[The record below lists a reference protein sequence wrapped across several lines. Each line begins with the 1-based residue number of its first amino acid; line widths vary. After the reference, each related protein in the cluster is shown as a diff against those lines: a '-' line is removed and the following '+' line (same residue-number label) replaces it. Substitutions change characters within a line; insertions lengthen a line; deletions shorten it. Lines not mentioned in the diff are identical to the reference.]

1 MGKSDITFPIGAL
14 CSKEITVKGSF
25 RYGSGDYKLA
35 VDLITSGRV
44 DVKSLITGKVK
55 FLEAE
60 NAFNEV
66 KAAKGIKTL
75 IQGVDEA

>member
-1 MGKSDITFPIGAL
+1 MGKSDINFPIGAL
-14 CSKEITVKGSF
+14 CSKEITMKGSF

-35 VDLITSGRV
+35 VDLIQSGRV

-55 FLEAE
+55 FQDAE
-60 NAFNEV
+60 QAFAEV

-75 IQGVDEA
+75 IEGVADA

>member
-1 MGKSDITFPIGAL
+1 MGRSDINFPIGAM

-35 VDLITSGRV
+35 VDLITSGRLE
-44 DVKSLITGKVK
+44 VKSLISGKVK
-55 FLEAE
+55 FEDAE
-60 NAFNEV
+60 KAFAEV

-75 IQGVDEA
+75 IQGVEDV

>member
-1 MGKSDITFPIGAL
+1 M
-14 CSKEITVKGSF
+14 KGSF

-55 FLEAE
+55 FRDAE
-60 NAFNEV
+60 QAFTEV

-75 IQGVDEA
+75 IEGVEDA